1 MVKFFT
7 EFSHSFATYSSPPH
21 PLQIPGIPWGQTLNQ
36 NNVVCSFSFWW
47 SSKWLMALLW
57 CHTQTLHP
65 FTARPVVL
73 ALTCGRITNTQ
84 LMQIFTMKKMYVIFF
99 SFIVS
104 YSLLTSRFPSILCY
118 LSLGSWN
125 LIHVF
130 PPVFLLLPP
139 PLRHAR
145 ALSSALCLILRFS
158 RPTADCLFCWTQRKH
173 GWTLHRLKIYC
184 WAPTRLRSDMYLEQG
199 LLITASFHIAKENS
213 TAYAGNT
220 LDDHISGGVQIIH

>member
-139 PLRHAR
+139 PLACQSSQLCPLSDLAFQQTYSRLFILLDTEETWMDSSPAQDLL
-145 ALSSALCLILRFS
+145 LSSDQAPEWHVS
-158 RPTADCLFCWTQRKH
+158 RTGPPYHSKLSHRK
-173 GWTLHRLKIYC
+173 GK
-184 WAPTRLRSDMYLEQG
+184 
-199 LLITASFHIAKENS
+199 
-213 TAYAGNT
+213 
-220 LDDHISGGVQIIH
+220 